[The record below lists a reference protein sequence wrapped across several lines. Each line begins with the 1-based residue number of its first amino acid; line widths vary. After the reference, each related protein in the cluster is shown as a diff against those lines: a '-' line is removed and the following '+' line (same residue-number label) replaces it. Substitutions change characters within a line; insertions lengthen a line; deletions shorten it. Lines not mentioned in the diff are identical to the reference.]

1 MHCPDHVVL
10 PVLALQTAA
19 GIMLITV
26 AASMYGTGLPLINVV
41 LLVLVAIVW
50 MVAAPGDG
58 ASPFGGGES
67 LSFGNEIN
75 ESLAGQ
81 TWSAAAV
88 GALIAL
94 AFGGTFILFR
104 AGVVQMPGTL
114 LTTVGD
120 TLLLSAILVALR
132 VYFIGG
138 TGMT

>member
-19 GIMLITV
+19 GVMLITV

-50 MVAAPGDG
+50 MAAAPSDG
-58 ASPFGGGES
+58 AFGAEGG
-67 LSFGNEIN
+67 LAFGNEIN

-81 TWSAAAV
+81 TWSSAAV

-104 AGVVQMPGTL
+104 AGVVQMPGTM

-138 TGMT
+138 GAMA